1 MQLDLLFLTLS
12 NKPINN
18 KILPK
23 MSLQLINLIFIY
35 LGVILHDHDY
45 YDVDPEFPGNGNV
58 MYTHIFCV
66 SYSYF
71 FCLLALKYFV
81 WNND

>member
-1 MQLDLLFLTLS
+1 LQLDLLFLTLF

-23 MSLQLINLIFIY
+23 ISLQLINLIFIY

-45 YDVDPEFPGNGNV
+45 YDVDPQVPGNGNV
-58 MYTHIFCV
+58 MYTHTSSVFHTVISFV
-66 SYSYF
+66 S
-71 FCLLALKYFV
+71 
-81 WNND
+81 